1 MSRSPF
7 WRRAGAGAAPL
18 LLAAAMAAVA
28 LLAAA
33 PAPAAQRATPAFGAE
48 DKADIGR
55 IESYLNGIKTM
66 QSRFLQVATDG
77 SSTEG
82 TISLS
87 RPGKMRVEY
96 DPPNPVLIVAD
107 GRYLIYFDRELE
119 QVSYLGLDDTP
130 AGFLL
135 QDKIRISGE
144 VAVEGIER
152 RPGVISVTV
161 AKSDDPGEGRLTLV
175 FSDKPLALKKW
186 VVVDHQGVTTNF
198 SLLSPRFGLD
208 LGKELF
214 EFDRPKKP
222 EENR

>member
-1 MSRSPF
+1 MSRTRIWS
-7 WRRAGAGAAPL
+7 RAAAVAAPL
-18 LLAAAMAAVA
+18 ILAVGMLAGGPA
-28 LLAAA
+28 LPAQRAA
-33 PAPAAQRATPAFGAE
+33 PAVSAD

-55 IESYLNGIKTM
+55 IETYLDGIKTM

-77 SSTEG
+77 SSAEG

-87 RPGKMRVEY
+87 RPGRMRIEY

-107 GRYLIYFDRELE
+107 GHFLIYFDRELE

-135 QDKIRISGE
+135 QDKIQISGK

-161 AKSDDPGEGRLTLV
+161 AKIDDPGEGRLTLV

-198 SLLSPRFGLD
+198 SLLSPRFGIE
-208 LGKELF
+208 LGRELF
-214 EFDRPKKP
+214 QFDRPKSP
-222 EENR
+222 EENN